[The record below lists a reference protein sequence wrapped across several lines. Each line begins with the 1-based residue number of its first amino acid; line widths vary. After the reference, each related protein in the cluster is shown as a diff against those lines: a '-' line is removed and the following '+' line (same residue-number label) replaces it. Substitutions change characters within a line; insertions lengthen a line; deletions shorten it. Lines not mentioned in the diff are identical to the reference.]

1 MSGRISVEYGELSGG
16 PRCVKCR
23 FVQWFV
29 SGRKKSR
36 MAVVEPNLDLE
47 KEVDKA
53 SAHTEPHISTG
64 IYF

>member
-1 MSGRISVEYGELSGG
+1 MGSWLEVPGVWSVDLSSGLWVEE
-16 PRCVKCR
+16 
-23 FVQWFV
+23 
-29 SGRKKSR
+29 KKSR